1 LQTPIL
7 FKREGGKLKVLLR
20 FVMYGQSWL
29 DSARLE
35 NGTAFAFKAKPG
47 HRIQYTTAPAT
58 SSSSSS
64 SSSSFSSTNSV
75 LIGHYT
81 YVDENTEMME
91 GGLGECQESGLRKE
105 PGESGEG
112 VVLTIGKD
120 SECFYLSDI
129 YVIHTCI

>member
-1 LQTPIL
+1 
-7 FKREGGKLKVLLR
+7 
-20 FVMYGQSWL
+20 MS
-29 DSARLE
+29 E

-120 SECFYLSDI
+120 SECFYLSDLETCLI
-129 YVIHTCI
+129 ECTLLSERGVILSKQRWRIFLR